1 VSFRAG
7 CFTYPVLLIGLTGG
21 IGAGKS
27 VVADRL
33 AVLGAVLV
41 DADVVA
47 RDVVEPG
54 TEGLRAV
61 ATAFGPEVLR
71 ADGALDRPALAA
83 RVFGDPEARRVLEL
97 IIHPLVRTRT
107 AELIAAARPDA
118 VVVNDVP
125 LLVETGLAPA
135 YHLVLVVDADE
146 RLRVGRLVRDRGM
159 TPAEAH
165 ARIRAQAHHD
175 ARAAAADV
183 LLVNDGTK
191 PELLARVDAL
201 WRDRIVP
208 YEANL
213 RHGRVVQPDPEAEP
227 VAYDPTW
234 PAQYDRLAARIRHA
248 LGDSAGRVDH
258 VGSTAIPGRPAPDV
272 IDIQLGVRRTE
283 ATEALAPALRAAGF
297 VGGESRVDAGGGEW
311 LFGGAD
317 PARAVR
323 VHVREEGSAGWRRA
337 LLLRDWLRGDP
348 AAVDVAAGDVED
360 GPRVAAAVEQAER
373 WAAATGWR
381 P

>member
-1 VSFRAG
+1 M
-7 CFTYPVLLIGLTGG
+7 LLIGLTGG

-27 VVADRL
+27 AVAGRL
-33 AVLGAVLV
+33 AALGAVLV

-54 TEGLRAV
+54 SAGLRAV
-61 ATAFGPEVLR
+61 AAAFGPEVLR

-83 RVFGDPEARRVLEL
+83 RVFGDEEARRLLEH
-97 IIHPLVRTRT
+97 IIHPLVRART
-107 AELIAAARPDA
+107 AELIAAAPPDA

-125 LLVETGLAPA
+125 LLVETGLAPT
-135 YHLVLVVDADE
+135 YHLVVVVDADE
-146 RLRVGRLVRDRGM
+146 RLRVDRLVRARGM
-159 TPAEAH
+159 TEADAY
-165 ARIRAQAHHD
+165 ARIRAQADHE

-183 LLVNDGTK
+183 LLVNDGTL
-191 PELLARVDAL
+191 PELHARVDAL

-213 RHGRVVQPDPEAEP
+213 RHGRVVRPTTGTDP

-234 PAQYDRLAARIRHA
+234 PAQYGRLAARIRHA
-248 LGDSAGRVDH
+248 AGKRAGRVDH
-258 VGSTAIPGRPAPDV
+258 IGSTAIPGLPARDV
-272 IDIQLGVRRTE
+272 IDIQLGVRP
-283 ATEALAPALRAAGF
+283 AADAEALVPALRAAGF
-297 VGGESRVDAGGGEW
+297 VGGERVDGADRPEW
-311 LFGGAD
+311 VFGGAD

-323 VHVREEGSAGWRRA
+323 LHVREEGSAGWRRA

-348 AAVDVAAGDVED
+348 TADRAGADSAAAD
-360 GPRVAAAVEQAER
+360 GPRVATALDGAEG